1 MIQVLF
7 KRKVVED
14 VLTYL
19 NSKQA
24 IILYGARQVGKT
36 SIMKYLLKNY
46 LKENAFY
53 LDLELD
59 NLLELCNKGPEQVY
73 EYLLQRGAVKDKKI
87 FLLIDEIQYLKDP
100 TKFIKVIHD
109 HHPEIKL
116 IVSGSST
123 FEIRKKLKQSLA
135 GRTITFEVY
144 PLDFEEFLEFK
155 EKKYALKAENSEAI
169 NHELISLAEEF
180 ITFGGYPGVV
190 IEPVSE
196 VKQKLLSQIIN
207 TYIRKD
213 IRDIGNIRN
222 IDSFNKLLELLA
234 AQSGRLLNVNEVS
247 NTLGIH
253 SFTVRE
259 YLSLLENTFI
269 IRLASPYHKNKRSE
283 LTKMPKVFLLDT
295 GLMHLLHLKEFP
307 KVISGEVFETFIF
320 AELLKNKHP
329 AKYWRTTL
337 GQEVDFVIENGRL
350 TAVEAK
356 VNFQKVRKNALEK
369 LAKEYPANT
378 YSTSLQ
384 GKKQGIGRYPWEL
397 IKELE
402 NAKPIKEH

>member
-169 NHELISLAEEF
+169 NHELISLAEEI